1 MKKTMDPIELEIFKN
16 LFISIA
22 EEMGA
27 VLGRTALSPN
37 IKERKDYSCAVF
49 NRRGETLAQGSHIPV
64 HLGAMPLSVQAAI
77 QSLDFENGDLVLLN
91 DPYRGGTHLP
101 DITAIAPV
109 FTGRTLSFFTANRAH
124 HSDVGGM
131 SPGSMP
137 LATEIFQ
144 EGLILPPVKL
154 IRGGRMNDDVFRLLL
169 ANVRTPEE
177 RQGDLL
183 AQIAACE
190 KGRLRILES
199 IEKFGR
205 SRIER
210 YASLIQEYTADF
222 LRKTLREIPDGDY
235 DGVDFLDNDGITD
248 DPVRIAVRIRKRG
261 DRAEIDFRGSS
272 PQVRGGVNANA
283 AVTTSAVLYVFRS
296 LIDEDI
302 PVNTGLLRPLTI
314 IAPPGLVVSAR
325 FPAATAAGNVETSQR
340 IVDVLLA
347 ALARAL
353 PGRIP
358 AASQGTMNNLAVG
371 GFDPVRNRPFTYY
384 ETIGGGMG
392 ACRERAG
399 LSGVHTHMTN
409 SLNTP
414 LEALENYLPMRIR
427 GYSLRRDSGGAGRNR
442 GGDGIIREYEFG
454 VPARIT
460 IMSERRVFAP
470 YGLEGGSPG
479 RRGRNLL
486 ISKGRTTVLPSKVD
500 LTVQPGDIIRIETPG
515 GGGYG
520 RRPSVTKRRPH
531 ETRSRGRRPDAGGDD
546 RSGPGE
552 DIRERSR
559 NIRPPD
565 K

>member
-1 MKKTMDPIELEIFKN
+1 

-49 NRRGETLAQGSHIPV
+49 NRKGETLAQGSHIPV
-64 HLGAMPLSVQAAI
+64 HLGAMPLSVQAAL
-77 QSLDFENGDLVLLN
+77 QSLVFENGDLVLVN

-101 DITAIAPV
+101 DITAIVPV
-109 FTGRTLSFFTANRAH
+109 FVEGKLAFFAANRAH

-144 EGLILPPVKL
+144 EGLIIPPLKL
-154 IRGGRMNDDVFRLLL
+154 IRGGKMNDDVLNLIL

-177 RQGDLL
+177 RRGDLL

-190 KGRLRILES
+190 KGRGRILEAVG
-199 IEKFGR
+199 KFGLGR
-205 SRIER
+205 VER
-210 YASLIQEYTADF
+210 YASLIQDYTAAF
-222 LRKTLREIPDGDY
+222 LRKTLRAVPDGDY
-235 DGVDFLDNDGITD
+235 DYTDVLDNDGITN

-261 DRAEIDFRGSS
+261 DRAEIDFSGSS
-272 PQVRGGVNANA
+272 PQVKGGVNANA

-296 LIDEDI
+296 LIEEDI

-314 IAPPGLVVSAR
+314 IMPPGLVVSAQ

-340 IVDVLLA
+340 IVDVLLG
-347 ALARAL
+347 ALAQAL
-353 PGRIP
+353 PGQIP
-358 AASQGTMNNLAVG
+358 AASQGTMNNIAVG
-371 GFDPVRNRPFTYY
+371 GYDPVRKRNFTYY

-392 ACRERAG
+392 ASRERPG

-427 GYSLRRDSGGAGRNR
+427 AYALRRGSGGSGRNR
-442 GGDGIIREYEFG
+442 GGDGIVREYEFA
-454 VPARIT
+454 VPARVT

-470 YGLEGGSPG
+470 YGLDGGSPG
-479 RRGRNLL
+479 QCGRNWL
-486 ISKGRTTVLPSKVD
+486 ISKGRKTILPSKAD
-500 LTVQPGDIIRIETPG
+500 LKVQAGDVIRIETPG

-520 RRPSVTKRRPH
+520 RP
-531 ETRSRGRRPDAGGDD
+531 
-546 RSGPGE
+546 
-552 DIRERSR
+552 
-559 NIRPPD
+559 
-565 K
+565 

>member
-1 MKKTMDPIELEIFKN
+1 MKNVLDAVELEIFKN

-27 VLGRTALSPN
+27 VLGRTSLSPN

-49 NRRGETLAQGSHIPV
+49 NRKGETLAQGSHIPV

-77 QSLDFENGDLVLLN
+77 EALTFEDGDLVLVN

-109 FTGRTLSFFTANRAH
+109 FIGGRPAFFAANRAH

-144 EGLILPPVKL
+144 EGLILPPLKL
-154 IRGGRMNDDVFRLLL
+154 VRRGRINDDVLRLIL

-177 RQGDLL
+177 RRGDLL

-190 KGRLRILES
+190 KGRGRILEAV
-199 IEKFGR
+199 EKYGLGR
-205 SRIER
+205 VER
-210 YASLIQEYTADF
+210 YSGLIQDYTETY
-222 LRKTLREIPDGDY
+222 LRKTLRAMPAGTYEFS
-235 DGVDFLDNDGITD
+235 DFLDNDGITA
-248 DPVRIAVRIRKRG
+248 DPVRISVKITLSG
-261 DRAEIDFRGSS
+261 GRARIDFRGSS
-272 PQVRGGVNANA
+272 PQVKGGVNANA

-296 LIDEDI
+296 LIEEDI

-314 IAPPGLVVSAR
+314 VAPPGLVVSAR

-340 IVDVLLA
+340 IVDVLLG
-347 ALARAL
+347 ALAKAV

-358 AASQGTMNNLAVG
+358 AASQGTMNNIALG
-371 GFDPVRNRPFTYY
+371 GFDPVRKRGFAYY

-392 ACRERAG
+392 ASRERPG

-414 LEALENYLPMRIR
+414 LEALENYMPIRIR
-427 GYSLRRDSGGAGRNR
+427 GYYLRRGSGGEGRNR
-442 GGDGIIREYEFG
+442 GGDGIVREYEFG
-454 VPARIT
+454 VPTRVT

-479 RRGRNLL
+479 KRGRNIL
-486 ISKGRTTVLPSKVD
+486 ISKGRKKVLGSKSD
-500 LTVQPGDIIRIETPG
+500 LTVQAGDVIRIETPG

-520 RRPSVTKRRPH
+520 KPVRAARKRKEPR
-531 ETRSRGRRPDAGGDD
+531 
-546 RSGPGE
+546 
-552 DIRERSR
+552 
-559 NIRPPD
+559 
-565 K
+565 

>member
-1 MKKTMDPIELEIFKN
+1 MRKTAPDPIEIEIYKN

-27 VLGRTALSPN
+27 VLGRTSLSPN

-49 NRRGETLAQGSHIPV
+49 NRKGETLAQGSHIPV
-64 HLGAMPLSVQAAI
+64 HLGAMPLSVQAA
-77 QSLDFENGDLVLLN
+77 LGALRFEDGDLVLLN

-109 FTGRTLSFFTANRAH
+109 FVRGRLSFFAANRAH

-137 LATEIFQ
+137 LAQEIFQ

-154 IRGGRMNDDVFRLLL
+154 VRGGRMNEDLLRLIL

-177 RQGDLL
+177 RKGDLL
-183 AQIAACE
+183 AQVAACE
-190 KGRLRILES
+190 KGRVRILEAVD
-199 IEKFGR
+199 KFGLDR
-205 SRIER
+205 VER
-210 YASLIQEYTADF
+210 YAGLIQDYTETF
-222 LRKTLREIPDGDY
+222 LRRTLRTIPTGRYEFSD
-235 DGVDFLDNDGITD
+235 VLDNDGISD
-248 DPVRIAVRIRKRG
+248 DPVRISVRIG
-261 DRAEIDFRGSS
+261 IGGGRASIDFRGSS
-272 PQVRGGVNANA
+272 PQVKGGVNANM

-296 LIDEDI
+296 LIEEDI
-302 PVNTGLLRPLTI
+302 PVNTGLLRPLSI

-340 IVDVLLA
+340 IVDVLLG
-347 ALARAL
+347 ALAKAI

-358 AASQGTMNNLAVG
+358 AASQGTMNNIALG
-371 GFDPVRNRPFTYY
+371 GYDPVRKRNFAYY

-392 ACRERAG
+392 ASCERPG

-414 LEALENYLPMRIR
+414 LEALENYLPLRIR
-427 GYSLRRDSGGAGRNR
+427 GYSLRRGSGGRGLHR
-442 GGDGIIREYEFG
+442 GGDGIIREYEFI
-454 VPARIT
+454 VPTRVT

-470 YGLEGGSPG
+470 YGLAGGSPG
-479 RRGRNLL
+479 RKGRNIL
-486 ISKGRTTVLPSKVD
+486 ISKGRRKILGSKCD
-500 LTVQPGDIIRIETPG
+500 LTVQAGDVIRIETPG

-520 RRPSVTKRRPH
+520 RR
-531 ETRSRGRRPDAGGDD
+531 
-546 RSGPGE
+546 
-552 DIRERSR
+552 
-559 NIRPPD
+559 
-565 K
+565 